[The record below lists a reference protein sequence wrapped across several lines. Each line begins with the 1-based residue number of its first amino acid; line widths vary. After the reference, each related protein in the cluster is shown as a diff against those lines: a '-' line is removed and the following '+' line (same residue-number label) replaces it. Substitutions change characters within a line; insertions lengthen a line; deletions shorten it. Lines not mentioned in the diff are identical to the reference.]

1 VKPNIRRKN
10 SKKSTINPAVTP
22 TGETLMFDP
31 TVAREKRSALVA
43 KMQTLT
49 RESDGGKAWT
59 PAKEKEFNA
68 LEREIIT
75 IDEQFAAMDRAL
87 DAAGAALSRGEN
99 PAAAAG
105 GYASRAQAAAAIGA
119 FAVRGDRSGFG
130 FQASLTEG
138 VDSGGVLVPSEI
150 ASEVLSVA
158 KKYSPLRSICKVVPI
173 TTAASKYVQP
183 VVVDGAATGWVGEL
197 DERTS
202 TDAPKIE
209 GVEFPDAEM
218 YANVPVSVWLDE
230 DTKAGEIIISELGK
244 AFGRTEGKAFLD
256 GSGTKQP
263 VGLLHTAPTADADD
277 TRAFGTLKYV
287 VSGNA
292 SAITSDALINTVY
305 DLLPEYRSNA
315 CWVLNSTTIA
325 LIRKLKDSE
334 GRYLWSDS
342 LAPGDPAMLLGF
354 KVVEANNMPD
364 VAADAIPVL
373 FGDFMSGYCIVDRSM
388 SLLRD
393 PYSDKRYVQFYSR
406 KRTSGNI
413 VDSNAI
419 RCLKIAA

>member
-1 VKPNIRRKN
+1 M
-10 SKKSTINPAVTP
+10 A
-22 TGETLMFDP
+22 FDP
-31 TVAREKRSALVA
+31 TALREKRNAKAAEMKALTTA
-43 KMQTLT
+43 NADKWSPEHDRQ
-49 RESDGGKAWT
+49 
-59 PAKEKEFNA
+59 FNS
-68 LEREIIT
+68 LEREIID
-75 IDEQFAAMDRAL
+75 IDEQLNRYERVLQATAVELAEGRITP
-87 DAAGAALSRGEN
+87 LSNSDGE
-99 PAAAAG
+99 
-105 GYASRAQAAAAIGA
+105 YSTSRAKATAAIGA
-119 FAVRGDRSGFG
+119 FALRGDRSGFG
-130 FQASLTEG
+130 FRNALTEG
-138 VDSGGVLVPSEI
+138 PDSGGVLVPHEI
-150 ASEVLSVA
+150 AGEVLSVA
-158 KKYSPLRSICKVVPI
+158 KKFSPLRSISKVVQI
-173 TTAASKYVQP
+173 QTTASQYVQP
-183 VVVDGAATGWVGEL
+183 VVVDGAATGWVGET

-202 TDAPKIE
+202 TDAPKIA

-218 YANVPVSVWLDE
+218 YANVPLTAWLDE
-230 DTKAGEIIISELGK
+230 DTKVGDIIISELGK

-256 GSGTKQP
+256 GTGVKQP
-263 VGLLHTAPTADADD
+263 VGLLHTAPTADSDD
-277 TRAFGTLKYV
+277 TRTFGTLKYV

-292 SAITSDALINTVY
+292 SAITADSLINTVY

-342 LAPGDPAMLLGF
+342 LAPGDPAMLLGY

-373 FGDFMSGYCIVDRSM
+373 FGDFLSGYCIVDRSM